1 MRRALTQPTP
11 DASVAERADELTAR
25 AHRLRRKGELRRAVV
40 ALREAC
46 ALEEGNAARWVWLA
60 DALGRTGKRDEAE
73 RALKQSLYLRQ
84 QGGEKAKANV
94 VRGLILQLGRVA

>member
-1 MRRALTQPTP
+1 MRRGFSTSTAEANVA
-11 DASVAERADELTAR
+11 DRASDLTAR
-25 AHRLRRKGELRRAVV
+25 ALRLRRKGELRRAAV

-46 ALEEGNAARWVWLA
+46 ALDEENASRWVWLA
-60 DALGRTGKRDEAE
+60 DILGRAGKRDEAE

-94 VRGLILQLGRVA
+94 VRSLLLQLGRVA

>member
-1 MRRALTQPTP
+1 MRRGFSPATAEV
-11 DASVAERADELTAR
+11 DVVDRASDLTAR
-25 AHRLRRKGELRRAVV
+25 ALRLRRKGDLRRATV

-46 ALEEGNAARWVWLA
+46 ALDEENAARWVWLA
-60 DALGRTGKRDEAE
+60 DTLGRTGKRDEAE

-94 VRGLILQLGRVA
+94 VRSLILQLGKVA

>member
-1 MRRALTQPTP
+1 MPRGFSLSTAETVVVDRAGDLTSRAL
-11 DASVAERADELTAR
+11 
-25 AHRLRRKGELRRAVV
+25 RLRRKGEHRRAAV

-46 ALEEGNAARWVWLA
+46 ALDELNAARWVWLA
-60 DALGRTGKRDEAE
+60 DTLGRVGKRDEAE

-94 VRGLILQLGRVA
+94 VRSLLLQLGRAA